1 MKRLVDLMDSY
12 FPDGQSLHVLIPVL
26 FLLFLILPS
35 TGSATDP
42 QGTWVILNSP
52 TDQHL
57 RKLSFLDNLTGWVSG
72 DSGTILKTTDG
83 AETWV
88 QQLSPVDF
96 PIDEI
101 KMVNSELGWAIGQ
114 DYPQDTASV
123 WGTTLIRTTN
133 GGENWFVQNSFSQQF
148 YHSMDFV
155 DSVTGFLGQDMG
167 RILKTTDGGV
177 SWEPT
182 VIDSPSFAMWPI
194 FTIKFLTR
202 NYGYA
207 SGGLFDITGLIWKT
221 TDGGNFWTHQ
231 RVAGE
236 PVFGIHDLDSMNI
249 VCVGGD
255 LDYGAGLIRS
265 SDAGTSW
272 EYTYLGIWGQGTA
285 VDFRTPTEGWAP
297 LGFARTFMYSLDSGR
312 TWTAIYTPDTSAMYD
327 VVFTDSS
334 TGYMVGD
341 FGAVYKYELPV
352 LAAGEPA
359 NTIPDRSVLLQNYP
373 NPFNPT
379 TEISFQLTAVSQA
392 SLVVY
397 DLLGR
402 EVATLVNEKLPP
414 GDYERSFDGD
424 GLASGIYLCR
434 IRVEPVD
441 RSPGYHRTMKM
452 LLMK

>member
-1 MKRLVDLMDSY
+1 MKRLVDLMDS
-12 FPDGQSLHVLIPVL
+12 FLQGGQRPCGLWPFLVLL
-26 FLLFLILPS
+26 SLILPS
-35 TGSATDP
+35 PGSAGDP
-42 QGTWVILNSP
+42 QGTWVVLNSP

-57 RKLSFLDNLTGWVSG
+57 RKLSFLDNFTGWVSG

-96 PIDEI
+96 PLDEI
-101 KMVNSELGWAIGQ
+101 KMVNSRFGWAIGQ
-114 DYPQDTASV
+114 HYPQDTASV
-123 WGTTLIRTTN
+123 WGTTLIRTTD
-133 GGENWFVQNSFSQQF
+133 GGENWFIQNSFSQQF

-155 DSVTGFLGQDMG
+155 DSVTGFLGQDVG

-177 SWEPT
+177 NWEPA

-202 NYGYA
+202 TYGYA

-249 VCVGGD
+249 VCIGGD

-265 SDAGTSW
+265 SDAGASW

-285 VDFRTPTEGWAP
+285 VDFRIPTEGWAP
-297 LGFARTFMYSLDSGR
+297 LGFARTYMYSLDSGR

-341 FGAVYKYELPV
+341 FGAVYKYRMLT

-359 NTIPDRSVLLQNYP
+359 NRVPDRSVLLQNYP
-373 NPFNPT
+373 NPFNPST
-379 TEISFQLTAVSQA
+379 TIRYELDKTSYVSIS
-392 SLVVY
+392 VY
-397 DLLGR
+397 DVTGK
-402 EVATLVNEKLPP
+402 LVRDQFRNV
-414 GDYERSFDGD
+414 ERAGSHRTVFRGD

-434 IRVEPVD
+434 IRIQPVD
-441 RSPGYHRTMKM
+441 GSPGYQRTMKM
-452 LLMK
+452 LLTK